1 MSGQRPMSATAPA
14 TNPFTDAVPWPVT
27 RPPISYQAVDQAI
40 THAGLCQDDPAV
52 YQAITAYAFDEAEC
66 HPSQQQVAD
75 DLGRTRE
82 SVNRAVQRLA
92 RAGWLR
98 IKEKRWT
105 PGFRWCH
112 NVYELLAAFVVGAQ
126 TIKRIVRRAHR
137 RVSTRFGLSRAKGHT
152 NRGHRC
158 RCWWCKV
165 DRASIRRPPP
175 ALPGPSSASDRLRRI
190 RSDEKWFAARGA
202 RR

>member
-1 MSGQRPMSATAPA
+1 MSGQPA
-14 TNPFTDAVPWPVT
+14 IDQQVVDE
-27 RPPISYQAVDQAI
+27 AVD
-40 THAGLCQDDPAV
+40 HAGLCQDDPAV

-75 DLGRTRE
+75 DLGRSRE
-82 SVNRAVQRLA
+82 SVNRAVQRLV

-112 NVYELLAAFVVGAQ
+112 NVYELLAAYVVGDP
-126 TIKRIVRRAHR
+126 TIRRIVRRAH
-137 RVSTRFGLSRAKGHT
+137 GLRSANRARPGGQDHT
-152 NRGHRC
+152 NRGNRC

-175 ALPGPSSASDRLRRI
+175 PLPDPPSASDRLRQI
-190 RSDEKWFAARGA
+190 RSDEKWFAEHRVAAALDRKVAG
-202 RR
+202 